1 MASLLV
7 PGIITGVG
15 VTATTVCVGLAAR
28 AFGNARLLAEA
39 APTPVAELDEG
50 LHEVAGRLQAEGE
63 SELVAPLTGRPAVFY
78 RLLLEQRRRN
88 RWETVLDQRAALPA
102 SIVDDTGAV
111 TLRLDDA
118 DVVVASPDRVRTG
131 IFAVPSPELDTLL
144 ARVAPPSTP
153 LAGPFLRWR
162 EEILLAGDRVFA
174 VGTAQGGDTGW
185 ALGTGEGALLLVSD
199 RDEAEVIR
207 HQRRAGQRW
216 AAIATVA
223 LGAVLWG
230 AWGLLPLL

>member
-15 VTATTVCVGLAAR
+15 VAATTVCVGLAAR

-63 SELVAPLTGRPAVFY
+63 LIAPLTSRPAVFY

-88 RWETVLDQRAALPA
+88 RWETVLDQRASLPA
-102 SIVDDTGAV
+102 AIADDTGAV
-111 TLRLDDA
+111 ALRLDDA

-144 ARVAPPSTP
+144 ARVAPPSIP
-153 LAGPFLRWR
+153 PAGPFLRWR
-162 EEILLAGDRVFA
+162 EEILLADDRVFA
-174 VGTAQGGDTGW
+174 VGTARGGEAGW
-185 ALGTGEGALLLVSD
+185 ALHLGEGTPLLVSD
-199 RDEAEVIR
+199 RDGAEVVR

-216 AAIATVA
+216 AAFGLVA
-223 LGAVLWG
+223 LGVLVWG
-230 AWGLLPLL
+230 GWGLLPLL